1 MLIYSLAYVFKFLRK
16 QQIFVCKLFS
26 LLSTQ
31 FRGKPSYWKIECE
44 QSFMELAWQL
54 GNAYVVPNGIP
65 CFGGLPLLTFQFP
78 GWKTR
83 LFPAHS
89 VGGGVGAPYCEI
101 KCNVLYAHYLP
112 TKKVHRRKVGES
124 HRYSVFVV
132 DASWTIISS
141 EP

>member
-1 MLIYSLAYVFKFLRK
+1 MAARK
-16 QQIFVCKLFS
+16 CICCSKSDSMFWG
-26 LLSTQ
+26 TA
-31 FRGKPSYWKIECE
+31 PSYFLV
-44 QSFMELAWQL
+44 SRM
-54 GNAYVVPNGIP
+54 
-65 CFGGLPLLTFQFP
+65 
-78 GWKTR
+78 KTR